1 VPKRH
6 SWRQNLK
13 DLADLA
19 ETMIS
24 GSDPQQLYEQLTK
37 RIAQITGAKGCLIA
51 TYEKAKKTFVAQKPI
66 YGLKEKPGI
75 PLVYEST
82 TAYEDIWNFRKNG
95 TLLSNHPQG
104 DTRIHPYFVEAF
116 SIRSLIFAPM
126 IVQKELLGVIAVFN
140 KTRGFTEF
148 DSYLASI
155 VAYQAGIIL
164 KNSMLMAAEK
174 RTINAINLLNETA
187 RQMNSSLVL
196 DEILELALTAMQ
208 KLLKMYEIGVYL
220 PAENDSFLEMKTCSG
235 PQYKQLKEQGYIQ
248 SIEVGMLGSAF
259 RNANPVFTND
269 ASSDP
274 LFLNH
279 PFMDTKS
286 EACIPVKHAG
296 KVMAVLDIQSTEVN
310 AFSPDELLI
319 LETLADHIAVAFHN
333 AVIYESERKHNDQML
348 LLSEII
354 SELALITDRNAIV
367 KTTVE
372 RIKQRFQYYFVAFGW
387 VDEDEQMVR
396 DWYYLPKFDVLKKRL
411 QAVPL
416 SRGVTG
422 KAARTGKTVI
432 ASDTSKAPDY
442 FNLLEEVRSELATPV
457 RIGDTVV
464 AVLDLESD
472 RLGAFD
478 ESDGLIM
485 ETLAHALSTALQN
498 ADSYYRLERINHQ
511 LAETARMKDEIVQI
525 VAHDFRSP
533 LTVIRGYMDFL
544 LKRGDWKDE
553 RQKEI
558 METVS
563 TQAQRLQ
570 KLAEATL
577 KASRLDSGDIAF
589 SYEKLDF
596 TSFLQRLIFPWS
608 ERHKFVTKVIGDLP
622 LIRADAGRLQEV
634 MENLLSNAIKYSPEG
649 GQIEISARKIHRSEL
664 PQNVQT
670 EGSENVL
677 QVSVSDEGMGIP
689 AEKKDLL
696 FQRFSRIHE
705 NRRIEGIGLGL
716 YIVKKMVEAQGGRIW
731 VEDKQPKGARF
742 CFFLPALDE
751 EQARENI
758 LIVDD
763 DIHTLRLLHKAI
775 SELGYDVITAADG
788 KEAIDKLFRFKPN
801 LIILDVLMPGISGLE
816 LIERLRRNPETM
828 HIPVVVFTG
837 KSDFKIPAQ
846 FEPTPVIPKNS
857 GIQALKDFIQ
867 KRLSLA

>member
-1 VPKRH
+1 MPRRH

-13 DLADLA
+13 DLADLT

-24 GSDPQQLYEQLTK
+24 GSDPQQLYDQLTR
-37 RIAQITGAKGCLIA
+37 RIALITGARACLIA
-51 TYEKAKKTFVAQKPI
+51 TYDKTKKSFVAQKPI
-66 YGLKEKPGI
+66 YGLKEKPDV

-82 TAYEDIWNFRKNG
+82 SQYEEIWNFRENG
-95 TLLSNHPQG
+95 TLLSNNPDG
-104 DTRIHPYFVEAF
+104 DPRIHPYFVEIF

-126 IVQKELLGVIAVFN
+126 IVQRELLGIIAVFN
-140 KTRGFTEF
+140 KTGGFTEF
-148 DSYLASI
+148 DSYLASM
-155 VAYQAGIIL
+155 VAYQTGIIL
-164 KNSMLMAAEK
+164 KNSRLMASEK
-174 RTINAINLLNETA
+174 RRIEQISLLNETA
-187 RQMNSSLVL
+187 RQMNASLVL
-196 DEILELALTAMQ
+196 QEILELATTAIQ
-208 KLLKMYEIGVYL
+208 KLLNMNEMGIYL
-220 PAENDSFLEMKTCSG
+220 PTEKDAFLEMTTCSG

-248 SIEVGMLGSAF
+248 STEVGLMGSAF
-259 RNANPVFTND
+259 RSARTVVTND
-269 ASSDP
+269 AHVDP
-274 LFLNH
+274 LFLTH

-286 EACIPVKHAG
+286 EACVPVKRAG
-296 KVMAVLDIQSTEVN
+296 KVIAMIDVQSQEPN
-310 AFSPDELLI
+310 AFSPDEVLI
-319 LETLADHIAVAFHN
+319 LETLADQIAVAFHN

-354 SELALITDRNAIV
+354 SELALILDRKTIV

-372 RIKQRFQYYFVAFGW
+372 RIKHRFQYYFVAFGW
-387 VDEDEQMVR
+387 IDEERQMIR
-396 DWYYLPKFDVLKKRL
+396 DWYYLPKFEVLAETL
-411 QAVPL
+411 QDVPL
-416 SRGVTG
+416 SGGLTG

-432 ASDTSKAPDY
+432 VDDISKSGDY

-457 RIGDTVV
+457 RIGDTIV

-478 ESDGLIM
+478 ESDRLIM

-498 ADSYYRLERINHQ
+498 ADSYHRLERINHQ

-544 LKRGDWKDE
+544 LKRGDWKDD

-608 ERHKFVTKVIGDLP
+608 EKHKFVTKVIGDLP

-634 MENLLSNAIKYSPEG
+634 MENLLSNAIKYSPDG
-649 GQIEISARKIHRSEL
+649 GLIEIGARKVHRSEL
-664 PQNVQT
+664 P
-670 EGSENVL
+670 ENLRLDGAENCVL
-677 QVSVSDEGMGIP
+677 VSVSDEGMGIP
-689 AEKKDLL
+689 LEKRGLL
-696 FQRFSRIHE
+696 FQRFARIQE

-716 YIVKKMVEAQGGRIW
+716 YIAKKMVEAQGGRIW
-731 VEDKQPKGARF
+731 VEDRQPKGTKF
-742 CFFLPALDE
+742 CFYLPALTE
-751 EQARENI
+751 EQSRESI

-763 DIHTLRLLHKAI
+763 DIHTLRLLHRAI

-788 KEAIDKLFRFKPN
+788 KEALDKLFRFKPN
-801 LIILDVLMPGISGLE
+801 LIILDVLMPGISGVE
-816 LIERLRRNPETM
+816 LMARLNRNPETKD
-828 HIPVVVFTG
+828 IPIVVFTG
-837 KSDFKIPAQ
+837 KSDFKMPPEFQ
-846 FEPTPVIPKNS
+846 TTPVIPKNS
-857 GIQALKDFIQ
+857 GIQALKDFIRE
-867 KRLSLA
+867 RL